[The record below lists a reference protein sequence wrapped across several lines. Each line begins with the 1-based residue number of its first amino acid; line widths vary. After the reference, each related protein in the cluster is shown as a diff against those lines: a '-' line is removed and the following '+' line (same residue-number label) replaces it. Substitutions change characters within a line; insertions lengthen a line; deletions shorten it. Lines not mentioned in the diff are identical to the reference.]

1 MFASIPI
8 GSRESLV
15 QVIDGWRNVNDS
27 KTKEGSKKAWNKF
40 LNSQP
45 KSKDT
50 EDEDQMEG
58 DFLQRLRRKYATYG
72 DLLELTI
79 PGNVFSIRKVD
90 EVRKEIEE
98 SLRKLASSVISQY
111 WKTKGRKRYELD

>member
-1 MFASIPI
+1 
-8 GSRESLV
+8 
-15 QVIDGWRNVNDS
+15 
-27 KTKEGSKKAWNKF
+27 
-40 LNSQP
+40 
-45 KSKDT
+45 
-50 EDEDQMEG
+50 MEG

-79 PGNVFSIRKVD
+79 PGNVFSFRKVD

-111 WKTKGRKRYELD
+111 WKTKGRKRYELDSRAKKFHVLERHVQSVQELETEMEELKDLKSS

>member
-1 MFASIPI
+1 MSNAESVAFTCGIPYT
-8 GSRESLV
+8 LF
-15 QVIDGWRNVNDS
+15 
-27 KTKEGSKKAWNKF
+27 KAWNKF